1 MTLELEG
8 FDRELVTMLD
18 SSTDS
23 VSWWEGY
30 RPPDVT
36 TLSGCDWV
44 ASRVQT
50 GVTILEEWQ
59 TCILD
64 RGIIY
69 PF

>member
-1 MTLELEG
+1 MLELEG

-23 VSWWEGY
+23 AILWEGF
-30 RPPDVT
+30 RPPDVA

-44 ASRVQT
+44 ASGVLT

-69 PF
+69 TF